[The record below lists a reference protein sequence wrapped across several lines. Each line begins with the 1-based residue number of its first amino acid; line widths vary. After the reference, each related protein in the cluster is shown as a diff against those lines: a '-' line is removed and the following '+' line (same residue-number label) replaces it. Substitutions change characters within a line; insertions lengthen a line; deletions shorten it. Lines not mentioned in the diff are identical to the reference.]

1 MPALARPSSTQH
13 PTHRTA
19 EPERRRSGAD
29 RRSMWR
35 GSRRNGDWIMHLERE
50 SADGRERI
58 AGRMPSFSGP
68 ANESHTDTR

>member
-29 RRSMWR
+29 RRSMWAR
-35 GSRRNGDWIMHLERE
+35 QPAIMHLERE